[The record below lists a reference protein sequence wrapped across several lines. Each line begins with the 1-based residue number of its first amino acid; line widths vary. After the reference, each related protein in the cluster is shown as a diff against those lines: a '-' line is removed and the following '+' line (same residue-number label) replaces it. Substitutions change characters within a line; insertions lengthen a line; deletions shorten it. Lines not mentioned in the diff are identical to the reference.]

1 MLLELKHSKCMS
13 KSNRAFTLIEL
24 LVVIVI
30 IGILATLSTIL
41 ITNVIAKA
49 RDVKRKAEL
58 SQLGK
63 FLTASCYTPDAGA
76 GTYDLLDLI
85 NELKNKDERY
95 KQLIGSNKFSDPK
108 HSDETHSNYTYIV
121 TSDKKCVLYANLENG
136 SEAITLNNINMAT
149 PGAGNGVFSSS
160 TPGINGTNKYFQASN

>member
-1 MLLELKHSKCMS
+1 MS
-13 KSNRAFTLIEL
+13 KSNRGFSLIEI

-30 IGILATLSTIL
+30 IGILATLSVVL
-41 ITNVIAKA
+41 VANVIGKA

-85 NELKNKDERY
+85 NELKAKDERY
-95 KQLIGSNKFSDPK
+95 KQLIGSNSFRDPK
-108 HSDETHSNYTYIV
+108 HSDETHSNYTYVV
-121 TSDKKCVLYANLENG
+121 TNDKKCALYANLEND
-136 SEAITLNNINMAT
+136 SEAVTLNNINMAT
-149 PGAGNGVFSSS
+149 PGAGNGVFASS
-160 TPGINGTNKYFQASN
+160 TPGINGTNRYFQASN